1 MKDGS
6 NAPKERIN
14 ITYKAKTNGQE
25 TEVELPLKLMVMS
38 NLTGSPDKRPLEE
51 RETLQINKINFN
63 QVMQKLDI
71 NSSFSV
77 KNTLGTGAEELDVN
91 LKISS
96 MKDFSPDS
104 IAKQIPE
111 LNKLLQLR
119 EALMALKGPMG
130 NIPDFRKAVLNALK
144 DEKTKEKLLL
154 EIKAEESND
163 KSNHSKDKK

>member
-1 MKDGS
+1 MADGS

-25 TEVELPLKLMVMS
+25 AEVELPLKLMVMS
-38 NLTGSPDKRPLEE
+38 NLTGSPDKQPLEE

-71 NSSFSV
+71 KSEFSV
-77 KNTLGTGAEELDVN
+77 KNTLGTGAEELDVK
-91 LKISS
+91 LKISG

-104 IAKQIPE
+104 IARQIPE

-144 DEKTKEKLLL
+144 DEKIKEKLLL
-154 EIKAEESND
+154 EIKAEESSD
-163 KSNHSKDKK
+163 KSSK